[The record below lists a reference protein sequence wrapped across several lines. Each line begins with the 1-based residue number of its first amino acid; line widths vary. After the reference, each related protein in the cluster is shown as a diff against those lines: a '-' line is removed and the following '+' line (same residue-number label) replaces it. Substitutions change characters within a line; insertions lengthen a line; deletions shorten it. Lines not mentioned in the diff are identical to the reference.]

1 MDFDSLKKFL
11 FDKPGSKLE
20 FPFGPDTLVFKVMG
34 KMYTLVSWQADPL
47 RISVKCDPEE
57 AIILRE
63 KYSAIQPAYH
73 MSKIHWNT
81 ITLDGTIPD
90 EEIYAM
96 INESF
101 RLVVAVMPKHLFR
114 TLVKIKEKQDLE
126 KKLKSTQSDNHE

>member
-34 KMYTLVSWQADPL
+34 KMFTLVSWQEDPL
-47 RISVKCDPEE
+47 RISVKCDPGE

-63 KYSAIQPAYH
+63 KYPAVKPAYH

-81 ITLDGTIPD
+81 ITLDGSIPD

-114 TLVKIKEKQDLE
+114 TLEKINEKLKLE
-126 KKLKSTQSDNHE
+126 KKQKSIQNEKHD